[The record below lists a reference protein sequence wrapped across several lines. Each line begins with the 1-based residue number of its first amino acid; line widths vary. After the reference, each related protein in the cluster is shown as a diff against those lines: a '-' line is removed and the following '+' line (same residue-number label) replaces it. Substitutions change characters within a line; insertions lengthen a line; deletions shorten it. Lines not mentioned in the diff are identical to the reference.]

1 MPTPTPAPEAIW
13 SLPIGM
19 AVSWLLVIAVGVIE
33 AGLVVAWLRQRRS
46 AAASTPRGAH
56 TEALDASSEALG
68 APAEAL
74 DVSWLASLLN
84 QFNQGALVVDL
95 NDRPVAWNEMA
106 EHEFALDDPT
116 SALPLSLLLLISKV
130 LIDET
135 EETTEIPDDR
145 GGRLRVTVAPLGGTD
160 QIGAPMLGALVLI
173 RRPGEETGRIQSYR
187 HLIGAMAHELRTPLT
202 AILGHVDILGS
213 CDPERDEALWRRSRE
228 FIASEAKRLARLVED
243 LLTLSR
249 LDLTPL
255 QRRPLNLRAVAEEAI
270 SALFQAAEARGVC
283 LALQSAPGLPRVP
296 GDRDRLHQVFLN
308 LLDNACKYT
317 AAGGQVTVHLSAGDD
332 GVWVE
337 VRDNGAGIAPEDL
350 DHVFE
355 PLYRGQDVRD
365 VPGTGLG
372 LTIVRTIL
380 EQHGSTIHVE
390 SVLGQGTTFG
400 FCLPYA
406 K

>member
-1 MPTPTPAPEAIW
+1 MPTPVPTPEAIL
-13 SLPIGM
+13 SVPVGIV
-19 AVSWLLVIAVGVIE
+19 VSWTLVILVGVVE
-33 AGLVVAWLRQRRS
+33 AGFVLMWLWRRRS
-46 AAASTPRGAH
+46 ATAANLVHVPS
-56 TEALDASSEALG
+56 
-68 APAEAL
+68 EAL
-74 DVSWLASLLN
+74 DVPWLASLLGK
-84 QFNQGALVVDL
+84 FDQGALVVDL
-95 NDRPVAWNEMA
+95 EDRPVAWNEA
-106 EHEFALDDPT
+106 AARDLSLADRT
-116 SALPLSLLLLISKV
+116 SELPLPLLALVSKV
-130 LIDET
+130 LISGT
-135 EETTEIPDDR
+135 EETTEVLDDQ
-145 GGRLRVTVAPLGGTD
+145 GERLRVTVTPLGSTNRIGT
-160 QIGAPMLGALVLI
+160 LVLV
-173 RRPGEETGRIQSYR
+173 RRPGEKTGRIQSYR

-228 FIASEAKRLARLVED
+228 FIASEAERLARLVED

-255 QRRPLNLRAVAEEAI
+255 QHRPVNLRVVVEEAI
-270 SALFQAAEARGVC
+270 SALFQAAEARGVR
-283 LALQSAPGLPRVP
+283 LSLQSVPSLPRVP

-308 LLDNACKYT
+308 LLDNAVKYT
-317 AAGGQVTVHLSAGDD
+317 DAGGEVVVHLSAGDD
-332 GVWVE
+332 GVQVE
-337 VRDNGAGIAPEDL
+337 VRDDGVGIAPEDL
-350 DHVFE
+350 GHVFE

-390 SVLGQGTTFG
+390 STLQQGTAFR

>member
-1 MPTPTPAPEAIW
+1 MPTPTPTPEAI
-13 SLPIGM
+13 LTVPVGIV
-19 AVSWLLVIAVGVIE
+19 VSWLLVILVGVVE
-33 AGLVVAWLRQRRS
+33 AGFVLMWLWRRRS
-46 AAASTPRGAH
+46 ATAANLVDVP
-56 TEALDASSEALG
+56 SET
-68 APAEAL
+68 L
-74 DVSWLASLLN
+74 DVAWLASLLDK
-84 QFNQGALVVDL
+84 FNQGALVVDL
-95 NDRPVAWNEMA
+95 DDHPMVWNEAA
-106 EHEFALDDPT
+106 EHELLLVDQT
-116 SALPLSLLLLISKV
+116 SELPLSLLALVSKV
-130 LIDET
+130 LISET
-135 EETTEIPDDR
+135 EETTEIFDDL
-145 GGRLRVTVAPLGGTD
+145 GERLRVTVTPLGRTNK
-160 QIGAPMLGALVLI
+160 IGALVLV

-228 FIASEAKRLARLVED
+228 FIASEAERLARLVED

-255 QRRPLNLRAVAEEAI
+255 QHRPVNLRVVAEEAI
-270 SALFQAAEARGVC
+270 SSLFQAAEVRGMR
-283 LALQSAPGLPRVP
+283 LSLQSAPSLPRVP

-308 LLDNACKYT
+308 LLDNAVKYT
-317 AAGGQVTVHLSAGDD
+317 DAGGEVSVHLSAGDD
-332 GVWVE
+332 GVQVE
-337 VRDNGAGIAPEDL
+337 VRDNGVGIAPEDL

-380 EQHGSTIHVE
+380 EQHGSTIYAE
-390 SVLGQGTTFG
+390 STLHQGTTFR

-406 K
+406 R